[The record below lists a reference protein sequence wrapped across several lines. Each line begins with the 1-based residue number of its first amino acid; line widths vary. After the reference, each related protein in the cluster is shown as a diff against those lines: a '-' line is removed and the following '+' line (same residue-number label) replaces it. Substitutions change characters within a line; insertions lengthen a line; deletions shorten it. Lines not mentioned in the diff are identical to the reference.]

1 MKRLRSAPLVIGVVL
16 ALLSLGFEAPTLGGS
31 DKSID
36 QFWAS
41 FKAAVQKQ
49 DKQSIISMSEF
60 PIEMPYGIAKIRNR
74 TQLIRRYR
82 ALFNEQTNA
91 AKCFADAR
99 PVVETGDAN
108 RFTVGCKDAAGN
120 EVVVYGFVRRRGS
133 WKLKY
138 LDNVNE

>member
-1 MKRLRSAPLVIGVVL
+1 MKRLRSAPLVVGAVL
-16 ALLSLGFEAPTLGGS
+16 ALLCLGFEAPALGGT

-49 DKQSIISMSEF
+49 DKQSIILMSEF

-82 ALFNEQTNA
+82 ELFNEQTNA
-91 AKCFADAR
+91 AKCFADAQ

>member
-1 MKRLRSAPLVIGVVL
+1 MKRWGSWPLVVGAVL
-16 ALLSLGFEAPTLGGS
+16 ALLCLGFEVPALGGT

-41 FKAAVQKQ
+41 FNAAVQKQ
-49 DKQSIISMSEF
+49 DKQSIILMSEF

-74 TQLIRRYR
+74 TQLIHRYR
-82 ALFNEQTNA
+82 ELFNEQTNA
-91 AKCFADAR
+91 AKCFADAQ
-99 PVVETGDAN
+99 PVVEAGDAN